1 MTYIKTR
8 MASILFAFGIFFAYS
23 CSSINQNTSR
33 ESGLTGESKN
43 QQSILEAANATLI
56 DDPGN
61 ADALLFKINAL
72 YSISSQMDQPEQRY
86 HYYLEMKLTSD
97 QIMAAHSKDSEL
109 NTTADSLLISVWNR
123 EQGQG
128 VRLLSQFETLND
140 DIYSEVVNNFE
151 NAILVNPDSS
161 STYNLLATTHY
172 QKGDL
177 QAAIQTL
184 EQGYDYLAELP
195 LSFREKLA
203 FLYLE
208 AGQIDIAIQ
217 LYENLAA
224 EFPGNEQINHGLI
237 NAYILGERHS
247 NAVQMLREQI
257 ARQPYDLIYHE
268 SLATELFFLI
278 RSEIDVLQIGDTDE
292 EEIKS
297 TIELLIVEL
306 LEAEEH
312 FQEVLSNHPDP
323 AEILYITAS
332 FYKNTAAGLHIL
344 ADKTSGELEG
354 YLTDEA
360 DKLLRKSLPLWEQV
374 LEFNPENMQIWNSLM
389 QIYIQLGMTEEAE
402 EIRTRMNLQ

>member
-1 MTYIKTR
+1 MTYLKTR

-23 CSSINQNTSR
+23 CSSINQSTSR
-33 ESGLTGESKN
+33 ESDLTGEAKD
-43 QQSILEAANATLI
+43 QLDILEAANATLI
-56 DDPGN
+56 EDPGN

-72 YSISSQMDQPEQRY
+72 YSISSQLDQPIQRLP
-86 HYYLEMKLTSD
+86 YYQEMKLTSE
-97 QIMAAHSKDSEL
+97 QIRASHSKDSDL
-109 NTTADSLLISVWNR
+109 NIKSDSLLVSVWNR
-123 EQGQG
+123 EQGEG
-128 VRLLSQFETLND
+128 VRLLSQYENLND
-140 DIYSEVVNNFE
+140 ETHNEVVNNFE

-161 STYNLLATTHY
+161 VTYNLLATTHY

-184 EQGYDYLAELP
+184 EQGYDHLSELP
-195 LSFREKLA
+195 LRFREKLA

-208 AGQIDIAIQ
+208 AGQIDISIQ

-247 NAVQMLREQI
+247 YAVQLLRDQI
-257 ARQPYDLIYHE
+257 ARRPYDLIYHE

-278 RSEIDVLQIGDTDE
+278 RSEID
-292 EEIKS
+292 
-297 TIELLIVEL
+297 LLINGDIVESEVESKIDQLTVEL

-312 FQEVLSNHPDP
+312 FQEVLANHPDP
-323 AEILYITAS
+323 AEILYVTAS
-332 FYKNTAAGLHIL
+332 FYKNTAAGLSIL
-344 ADKTSGELEG
+344 AEKTSGELEV

-360 DKLLRKSLPLWEQV
+360 EKLLRKSLPLWEQV
-374 LEFNPENMQIWNSLM
+374 LEYNPENLQIWNSVM
-389 QIYIQLGMTEEAE
+389 QIYLKLGMTEEAE